1 MIMSLDNILLTDTI
15 LQGLYSKCL
24 YDLETNKSVL
34 DDIQPG
40 SISFLGSNQKHIAI
54 LVNSEAAIYLPD
66 DELNFLLGILT
77 ACKLSM
83 ADIALVN
90 LAKNPALVYAVL
102 TEQLKAQ
109 KIFLFGLSADA
120 IALPLQFPHYQVQ
133 QFNNQVYLSSVSLN
147 EMQANKEEKMK
158 LWACLKNIFSI

>member
-1 MIMSLDNILLTDTI
+1 MSLDNIKLPDTI

-24 YDLETNKSVL
+24 YDLESDKSIL
-34 DDIQPG
+34 SDIRTSG
-40 SISFLGSNQKHIAI
+40 INFLGNNKKRIVI
-54 LVNSEAAIYLPD
+54 LVNSETAIYLPD
-66 DELNFLLGILT
+66 DDLNFLLGILT

-83 ADIALVN
+83 ADICLIN
-90 LAKNPALVYAVL
+90 LYKNPDLIYSVL
-102 TEQLKAQ
+102 TQQLKAE
-109 KIFLFGLSADA
+109 KIFLFGLPAAS

-147 EMQANKEEKMK
+147 ELQTNKDEKMK

>member
-1 MIMSLDNILLTDTI
+1 MSLDNILLPDMV
-15 LQGLYSKCL
+15 LQALYSKSL
-24 YDLETNKSVL
+24 YDLETNKSAL

-40 SISFLGSNQKHIAI
+40 SISFLGTNQKKITI
-54 LVNSEAAIYLPD
+54 LVNTDAAIYLPD

-90 LAKNPALVYAVL
+90 LYKNADLNYSILA
-102 TEQLKAQ
+102 EQLKAE
-109 KIFLFGLSADA
+109 KIFLFGLNAA
-120 IALPLQFPHYQVQ
+120 TIELPLQFPHYQVQ
-133 QFNNQVYLSSVSLN
+133 QFNNQVYLSSVSLA

-158 LWACLKNIFSI
+158 LWNCLKKIFSI